1 MDMNECILRCVDQ
14 YLDAFVEVTN
24 DQVFPTV
31 LDNFSPEE
39 IRLDGSEIEL
49 DESSPMGLE
58 ELIELAVGTE
68 SESDSAASPACS
80 ESTEEEDASSIAS
93 SDSAI
98 SHSDNHR
105 KASKVHKAQ
114 SASLSKEAL
123 QAAVKARA
131 ALGDL
136 PSARRAFYDA
146 KLTLP
151 RVREALGFPYVQC
164 ASAST
169 TLLTPSN
176 FDQLSQ
182 MAPDQRELFWKGC
195 YKLWHERDLSNTRIR
210 NRVLKK
216 DLGFSKDQVT
226 SLVKLVKNY
235 RNGTSCKKR
244 AFHDLQLILSAL
256 HSRQW

>member
-14 YLDAFVEVTN
+14 YFDAFVEVTN

-31 LDNFSPEE
+31 LYNFSAEE
-39 IRLDGSEIEL
+39 IRLDGPEIEL

-58 ELIELAVGTE
+58 GLIELAVGT
-68 SESDSAASPACS
+68 ESDSAASPACS